1 MAIDRDVVAHHEAG
15 HAVAAHVLGVNVERV
30 AIQSEGDAAGH
41 VVHDYGCNM
50 NEIIYEEEPD
60 RQWALERAAII
71 SLAGEI
77 AQRRFRAESVE
88 EWHGGEDRLHVH
100 HVLDNLAGEAD
111 QELRDAWEKVLV
123 IRTERLIAQN
133 WRYVEWLATL
143 LLKQTTIEGRGNIR
157 RVLRDA
163 DLPMEYRGKR
173 LSPSQR
179 LALLVENPLPDAG
192 VR

>member
-1 MAIDRDVVAHHEAG
+1 MGIDRDVVAHHEAG

-88 EWHGGEDRLHVH
+88 EAK
-100 HVLDNLAGEAD
+100 N
-111 QELRDAWEKVLV
+111 
-123 IRTERLIAQN
+123 
-133 WRYVEWLATL
+133 
-143 LLKQTTIEGRGNIR
+143 
-157 RVLRDA
+157 
-163 DLPMEYRGKR
+163 PMH
-173 LSPSQR
+173 
-179 LALLVENPLPDAG
+179 LALRFWNGLVRSALVVNKHDVVPIT
-192 VR
+192 